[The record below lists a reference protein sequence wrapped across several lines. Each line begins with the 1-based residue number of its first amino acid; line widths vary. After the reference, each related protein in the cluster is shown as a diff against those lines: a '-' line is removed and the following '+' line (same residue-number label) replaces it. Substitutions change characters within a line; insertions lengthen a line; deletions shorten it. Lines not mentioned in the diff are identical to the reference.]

1 MVTRR
6 GYQERPI
13 FTCGLFSAKENMP
26 MYLFAEMFGGVI
38 VGVVPH
44 VMNRLI
50 LKKSLQRLLTGC

>member
-1 MVTRR
+1 
-6 GYQERPI
+6 
-13 FTCGLFSAKENMP
+13 MP